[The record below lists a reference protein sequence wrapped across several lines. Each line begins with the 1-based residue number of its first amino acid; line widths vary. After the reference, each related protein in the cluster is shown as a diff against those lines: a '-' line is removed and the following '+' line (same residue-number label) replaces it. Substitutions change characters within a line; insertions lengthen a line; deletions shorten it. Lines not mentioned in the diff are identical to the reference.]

1 MTQNNS
7 TELLGYSFHNINS
20 SDDPPNPL
28 DSKSANFPR
37 IFGELPR
44 MFRELS
50 ANVLRISA
58 NVPRIF
64 AGNSY
69 FPARVSRVEPQSFEN
84 LIAVYANTSTVI
96 QSHSD
101 VYPRQR
107 DPFTEVL
114 TEHLR
119 FHVRACAEPH
129 CKDVIGPA
137 KKATE
142 SPRACIAFLV
152 VLIILLPN

>member
-1 MTQNNS
+1 MGSKLDEKQFNF
-7 TELLGYSFHNINS
+7 ELWHH
-20 SDDPPNPL
+20 
-28 DSKSANFPR
+28 
-37 IFGELPR
+37 
-44 MFRELS
+44 
-50 ANVLRISA
+50 
-58 NVPRIF
+58 
-64 AGNSY
+64 
-69 FPARVSRVEPQSFEN
+69 FEN

-152 VLIILLPN
+152 VLLILLPSVRTASTPAHGGSDKPNCRKRTD